1 MDGLATHGERPL
13 QPHTQLQEKSISR
26 RGVEFQYGHCHW
38 RSPPTGNP
46 GFAPT
51 LSGQVSSTILRA
63 SGLKVSRGLPNVDG
77 NAAMIFVLRRGKKRY
92 ACHPDPK
99 RERLAPG
106 MNSPHW
112 CLDCGERTRVDSGAP
127 KGRCVHG
134 GSMQSDEVA
143 QRCKLHPASARL
155 RKTFLP
161 VGFLA
166 APHVSRRYQLLPSS
180 SSGVL
185 SANELRYLRHWRSR
199 GGHRPAGF
207 QMAIR
212 NAPGKNGQR
221 KIFRLADT
229 AAGQIITA
237 RSEEKPMAIRE
248 IKRTSLLPHRTR
260 AA

>member
-26 RGVEFQYGHCHW
+26 RGVEFHHGHCHW

-127 KGRCVHG
+127 MAVVF
-134 GSMQSDEVA
+134 MVA
-143 QRCKLHPASARL
+143 LC
-155 RKTFLP
+155 
-161 VGFLA
+161 
-166 APHVSRRYQLLPSS
+166 SRTTSLKDVNFTRHRPSS
-180 SSGVL
+180 QNLPPRRLPGSPARIESSGIAGAPLIHHDTVRGL
-185 SANELRYLRHWRSR
+185 STDAINSFPPLRQGS
-199 GGHRPAGF
+199 
-207 QMAIR
+207 
-212 NAPGKNGQR
+212 
-221 KIFRLADT
+221 
-229 AAGQIITA
+229 
-237 RSEEKPMAIRE
+237 
-248 IKRTSLLPHRTR
+248 
-260 AA
+260 

>member
-1 MDGLATHGERPL
+1 MDGLTTHGERPL
-13 QPHTQLQEKSISR
+13 QAHPQLQEKSISR

-63 SGLKVSRGLPNVDG
+63 SGLKVSRENRGVPPSPSAKTCRSLPNVDSY
-77 NAAMIFVLRRGKKRY
+77 AAMIFVLRRGKKRY

-106 MNSPHW
+106 MNSPHG

-134 GSMQSDEVA
+134 GSMQSGEVD

-166 APHVSRRYQLLPSS
+166 APHVSRRINSFPP
-180 SSGVL
+180 
-185 SANELRYLRHWRSR
+185 LRQGS
-199 GGHRPAGF
+199 
-207 QMAIR
+207 
-212 NAPGKNGQR
+212 
-221 KIFRLADT
+221 
-229 AAGQIITA
+229 
-237 RSEEKPMAIRE
+237 
-248 IKRTSLLPHRTR
+248 
-260 AA
+260 

>member
-26 RGVEFQYGHCHW
+26 RGVEFHHGHCHW

-63 SGLKVSRGLPNVDG
+63 SGLKVSRSLPNVDG

-134 GSMQSDEVA
+134 GSMQSDDVA
-143 QRCKLHPASARL
+143 ERCKLHPASAVFT
-155 RKTFLP
+155 KP
-161 VGFLA
+161 S
-166 APHVSRRYQLLPSS
+166 SRRLPGSPARIE
-180 SSGVL
+180 SSGSAGAPLIHHDTVRGL
-185 SANELRYLRHWRSR
+185 STDAINSFPPLRQGS
-199 GGHRPAGF
+199 
-207 QMAIR
+207 
-212 NAPGKNGQR
+212 
-221 KIFRLADT
+221 
-229 AAGQIITA
+229 
-237 RSEEKPMAIRE
+237 
-248 IKRTSLLPHRTR
+248 
-260 AA
+260 

>member
-1 MDGLATHGERPL
+1 MAGLATHGERPL

-63 SGLKVSRGLPNVDG
+63 SGLKVSRENRGVPPSPSAKTCRSLPNVDSY
-77 NAAMIFVLRRGKKRY
+77 AAMIFVLRRGKKRY

-127 KGRCVHG
+127 MAVVF
-134 GSMQSDEVA
+134 MVA
-143 QRCKLHPASARL
+143 LC
-155 RKTFLP
+155 
-161 VGFLA
+161 
-166 APHVSRRYQLLPSS
+166 SRTRSLKDVNFTRHRRVFAKPSS
-180 SSGVL
+180 P
-185 SANELRYLRHWRSR
+185 SASWLETPST
-199 GGHRPAGF
+199 P
-207 QMAIR
+207 
-212 NAPGKNGQR
+212 
-221 KIFRLADT
+221 
-229 AAGQIITA
+229 
-237 RSEEKPMAIRE
+237 
-248 IKRTSLLPHRTR
+248 SLLFVRGPERQ
-260 AA
+260 